1 MKWTQWQAGRLLMGM
16 ILAGC
21 SSQADSSPE
30 GFWIQ
35 TDDPSK
41 DNVIVNITPI
51 TPEGS
56 EGYGVVIVIHHN
68 GTAASVALDWAL
80 ADGQWTGRDVNFPET
95 IVAVSI
101 SGGRLNGKFASPY
114 AHHPRPLE
122 LAGLRKADS
131 AALQRLADGYVRT
144 AHVST
149 SWRQYQILHYL
160 PAKQVEAA
168 KEKWRAERSR
178 DRDQ

>member
-1 MKWTQWQAGRLLMGM
+1 MKWPKWQAGWLLIGM

-41 DNVIVNITPI
+41 DNVIVHMTPD
-51 TPEGS
+51 GS
-56 EGYGVVIVIHHN
+56 EGYGFLVVIRHKG
-68 GTAASVALDWAL
+68 GTTRVALDWAL
-80 ADGQWTGRDVNFPET
+80 ADGKWRGRDVNFPET
-95 IVAVSI
+95 IIVAVSI
-101 SGGRLNGKFASPY
+101 SGGRLDGKFASPY
-114 AHHPRPLE
+114 VHHPGPLQ

-131 AALQRLADGYVRT
+131 AALQRLADGYVPT
-144 AHVST
+144 AHVSPE
-149 SWRQYQILHYL
+149 WIRYKILDYL
-160 PAKQVEAA
+160 PAKHVEAA

-178 DRDQ
+178 DPDQ